1 MYKGIHSYQSK
12 QEEGP
17 RRPKCLIRLS
27 PTTKKLTHAPIAM
40 IRTMMTMMRRMTTAM
55 YNIAVVKEMPKCGFG
70 FVTWCLFGCGCPF
83 LTRAVS
89 GYPGCWECLLG
100 ARSPPFVQISK
111 FRKNIKDLFQSL
123 KFIVWLP
130 MRWGMGHLGLAGL
143 VSIVVADSFW

>member
-1 MYKGIHSYQSK
+1 
-12 QEEGP
+12 
-17 RRPKCLIRLS
+17 
-27 PTTKKLTHAPIAM
+27 
-40 IRTMMTMMRRMTTAM
+40 M

-111 FRKNIKDLFQSL
+111 FRKNIKDLFLQS
-123 KFIVWLP
+123 KIHSMVANE
-130 MRWGMGHLGLAGL
+130 MGYGSLGSGW
-143 VSIVVADSFW
+143 SGEYSSC